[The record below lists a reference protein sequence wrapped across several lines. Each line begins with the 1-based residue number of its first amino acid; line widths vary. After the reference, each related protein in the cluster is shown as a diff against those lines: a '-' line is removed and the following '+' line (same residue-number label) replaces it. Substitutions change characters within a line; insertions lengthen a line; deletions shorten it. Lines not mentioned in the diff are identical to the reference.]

1 MTGYTVTT
9 AGACTASFQATG
21 KSGSNPPAICGT
33 NTDYHSKLSWMVTAQ
48 NTHLS
53 YFLTQVYVEF
63 GGDSA
68 DSIEL
73 KHTLDTAQKSWNI
86 LLKQIACTASWKY
99 NLEINYKFFSSPNTP
114 RAPTDCVQYFTGVTG
129 TVKSYNFAGSQI
141 LQSMDYGQ
149 LFYLF
154 DC

>member
-1 MTGYTVTT
+1 MIMLLHFISYLSITTWIIVIIISYPSLRLDFQAMTGYTVSTAAAT

-21 KSGSNPPAICGT
+21 KSGTNPPAICGT
-33 NTDYHSKLSWMVTAQ
+33 NTDYHSKLSWMVAAQ

-53 YFLTQVYVEF
+53 YYLTQVYVEF

-99 NLEINYKFFSSPNTP
+99 NL
-114 RAPTDCVQYFTGVTG
+114 
-129 TVKSYNFAGSQI
+129 
-141 LQSMDYGQ
+141 
-149 LFYLF
+149 
-154 DC
+154 